1 MILEVAILNV
11 IPGREAEFEDAF
23 RQAQRIISSVNGYRS
38 HQLRRCVEAAH
49 RYILLVG
56 WDKLEDHTKGF
67 RGSSQYQEWKRLLH
81 HFYDPFPVVE
91 HYIAVD
97 GEHENPIG

>member
-23 RQAQRIISSVNGYRS
+23 RQAQRIISSMNGYRS

-56 WDKLEDHTKGF
+56 WDKLEDHTIGF
-67 RGSSQYQEWKRLLH
+67 RGSPEYQEWKRLLH

-91 HYIAVD
+91 HYVA
-97 GEHENPIG
+97 ER